1 MVNFFIMRRVV
12 YIMLIFFVVACG
24 DRNNMVAPQPQIVRS
39 VVATQVEYA
48 SRDFAALTTADDA
61 VTLAFK
67 ISGRVQD
74 IPVAKGM
81 AVKKGQLLAELD
93 KRDVELQVDAA
104 QAALREAE
112 SRLERARRLLQH
124 SAISEQEVESIE
136 NAVAQAESQYKNS
149 LDLLNDTHILAPF
162 AGVVERTYVDAF
174 QRVSSGENI
183 VRIVNP
189 ISTTVGFTAPEDLV
203 SQLSLPTTHFT
214 VEFDAWRG
222 VRFDAVIKSFART
235 SSDALGFPVSLR
247 LVNVDTAQYRI
258 SPGMTCV
265 ATVTTPERDKRAVVV
280 PLTAIYAPVGDGDY
294 VWIIDK
300 ESRVYRSRVELGS
313 LTGDSDVVV
322 LRGIKPG
329 ERVVSAGVY
338 HLTDGEVVRIEEN

>member
-1 MVNFFIMRRVV
+1 M
-12 YIMLIFFVVACG
+12 ACG
-24 DRNNMVAPQPQIVRS
+24 GGNSVPPQPQLVKY
-39 VVATQVEYA
+39 VVATPVEYD

-67 ISGRVQD
+67 ISGRVAD

-81 AVKKGQLLAELD
+81 AVAKGELLAELD

-104 QAALREAE
+104 RAAYREAE
-112 SRLERARRLLQH
+112 SRLERARRLLSH

-136 NAVAQAESQYKNS
+136 NAVAQAKSQYENS
-149 LDLLNDTHILAPF
+149 LDLLNDTRILAPF

-174 QRVSSGENI
+174 QRVASGESI

-189 ISTTVGFTAPEDLV
+189 VSTTVGFTAPEELV
-203 SQLSLPTTHFT
+203 SQLSLPTTRFS

-247 LVNVDTAQYRI
+247 LVNVDTSRYKI

-265 ATVTTPERDKRAVVV
+265 ATVTVPESDKYAVRL
-280 PLTAIYAPVGDGDY
+280 PLTAIYAPIGDGDY
-294 VWIIDK
+294 VWVIDK
-300 ESRVYRSRVELGS
+300 DDRVYSRRVEVGS
-313 LTGDSDVVV
+313 PTGQESVVV
-322 LRGIKPG
+322 LRGLKAG
-329 ERVVSAGVY
+329 ERIVAAGVY
-338 HLTDGEVVRIEEN
+338 HLTDGEVVRAEEYKTE

>member
-1 MVNFFIMRRVV
+1 MYRVCYLLIPIM
-12 YIMLIFFVVACG
+12 VVACG
-24 DRNNMVAPQPQIVRS
+24 GRSGVVAPEPQVVKC
-39 VVATQVEYA
+39 VVATPVEYV
-48 SRDFAALTTADDA
+48 SRDFAALSTADDA

-67 ISGRVQD
+67 ISGRVAD

-81 AVKKGQLLAELD
+81 VVAKGQTLAQLD
-93 KRDVELQVDAA
+93 SRDVELQVAA
-104 QAALREAE
+104 SRSAYHEAE
-112 SRLERARRLLQH
+112 SRLERARRLLSH

-136 NAVAQAESQYKNS
+136 NSVAQALSQYENN
-149 LDLLNDTHILAPF
+149 LDLLRDTRIVAPF

-174 QRVSSGENI
+174 QRVASGENI

-189 ISTTVGFTAPEDLV
+189 VSTTVSFTAPEDLV
-203 SQLSLPTTHFT
+203 TQLSLPTTRYS

-247 LVNVDTAQYRI
+247 LVDVDTSRYRI

-265 ATVTTPERDKRAVVV
+265 AMVTLPEEDEQAVSL
-280 PLTAIYAPVGDGDY
+280 PLTAIYAPIGDGDY
-294 VWIIDK
+294 VWIVNKD
-300 ESRVYRSRVELGS
+300 SRVYRSRVVLGS
-313 LTGDSDVVV
+313 PIDRSSVVV
-322 LRGIKPG
+322 LRGVKAG

-338 HLTDGEVVRIEEN
+338 HLTDGEVVRVEEDKSL